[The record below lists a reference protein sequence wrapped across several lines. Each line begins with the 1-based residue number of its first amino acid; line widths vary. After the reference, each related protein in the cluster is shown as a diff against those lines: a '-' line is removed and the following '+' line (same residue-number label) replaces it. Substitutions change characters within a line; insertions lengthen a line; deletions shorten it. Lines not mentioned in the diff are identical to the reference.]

1 MRILVYMYCIYLYIV
16 HVYLYI
22 VYLYIVYLYTI
33 ILYNY
38 ILSTYVT
45 HAHNRRHLVQCDSL
59 HRTAATILPF
69 HTYTFTLLPPPP
81 TQPAKR
87 RRSNH
92 PSSSILSPPPVTP
105 LLTPSQAHVSNI
117 HAPIIVPNEKTG
129 LTQNDSK
136 AEDTKFVFVDKGNS
150 TVIPPASSGTTSS
163 RLPDEGPRPQ
173 GSLLLQPRGGAT
185 TSREIP
191 LSQLPTSGLH
201 FGALSTSSQAS
212 RLGGLTFTAP
222 PLRQASPPV
231 SSPQPLLLSGARGSE
246 AEPPSV
252 SEFSPMFH
260 ASSSQ
265 VCICALGAASLTS

>member
-22 VYLYIVYLYTI
+22 VYMYIAYLYTI

-136 AEDTKFVFVDKGNS
+136 AEGTKFVFVDKGNS

-231 SSPQPLLLSGARGSE
+231 SSPQPLLLSGGRGSE